1 MFKGGKTLA
10 LCFGQH
16 RLELFKQHLELT
28 PWRRS
33 EEAFDFFNMKAWNK
47 FNQQAIIQP
56 ST

>member
-1 MFKGGKTLA
+1 MFKGGNPLS
-10 LCFGQH
+10 LCFRQH

-28 PWRRS
+28 PRRRS
-33 EEAFDFFNMKAWNK
+33 EEAFDFFNMKARDK